1 MNTRENKPVTHYH
14 LTIVAALLS
23 MLGPFT
29 IDTYLP
35 SFPDI
40 ELEFAVSRAVLSQ
53 TLAIYLVAFAVSTLF
68 WGPLADRIGRKQV
81 ILSSLALYI
90 IASAG
95 CAMAEN
101 ITTFMVWRLLQG
113 LAASGGLIAGR
124 AMIRDAHDTQSAH
137 KAMSQAMLLFA
148 LAPAIAPVLGGWL
161 HDYFGWRSV
170 FWFLSGF
177 ALLLMLLA
185 SLTRETLAKEY
196 RQSFHPLAVIKVYL
210 QAMKKS
216 RFLGL
221 VFSMA
226 FSFAGLFLYIA
237 GAPSVIFDF
246 LGLGSDDFS
255 IQFIPMVAGMM
266 IGAYLSSRLAHR
278 WATQKVAYLGLGI
291 MSFAII
297 LNLLQAIFLS
307 TGIIA
312 VITPLVIYVLGM
324 AMTMP
329 AITILA
335 LDCFPD
341 NRGAASSVQ
350 GFIQMLTNA
359 AVASIAVPL
368 LHTRQ
373 LHFVIGQLV
382 FLLLALLLWFRFV
395 HNTSVK

>member
-40 ELEFAVSRAVLSQ
+40 ELEFAVNRAILSQ

-81 ILSSLALYI
+81 ILSSLTLYI
-90 IASAG
+90 IASTG

-101 ITTFMVWRLLQG
+101 ITAFMSWRLLQG

-177 ALLLMLLA
+177 AMLLMLLA
-185 SLTRETLAKEY
+185 SLTRETLAKDL
-196 RQSFHPLAVIKVYL
+196 RQSFHPVAVIKVYL
-210 QAMKKS
+210 QAIKTS

-221 VFSMA
+221 VFTMA

-255 IQFIPMVAGMM
+255 VQFIPMVAGMM
-266 IGAYLSSRLAHR
+266 IGAYLSSWLAHH

-291 MSFAII
+291 MSIAII
-297 LNLLQAIFLS
+297 LNLLQAMLLD
-307 TGIIA
+307 TEIIT

-359 AVASIAVPL
+359 VVASIAVPL
-368 LHTRQ
+368 LHTQQ

-395 HNTSVK
+395 HNTP

>member
-177 ALLLMLLA
+177 ALSLLLLA

-255 IQFIPMVAGMM
+255 VQFIPMVAGMM